1 MIQHGVAA
9 WKNDSPQNPS
19 KKWFCTMS
27 SDGLVFFMDQLR
39 HQLVCAAAVVLRFSA
54 LWGFSYLHSTI
65 YL

>member
-1 MIQHGVAA
+1 
-9 WKNDSPQNPS
+9 
-19 KKWFCTMS
+19 MS

>member
-19 KKWFCTMS
+19 KKF
-27 SDGLVFFMDQLR
+27 VFFMDQLR
-39 HQLVCAAAVVLRFSA
+39 DQLVCAAAVVLRFSA